1 MERAKELYLY
11 YGGNRYYMS
20 LNGDEKEY
28 DGYNVPKETEEV
40 WRREYL
46 DRFFETERT
55 GRAALASYANAVSL
69 LRSDR
74 SDNDRDRFLYY
85 PLERPGPDDVT
96 VLFMLP
102 YSFRLAERWAKKGC
116 FTRREAD
123 GYLQELKEYSREVQS
138 RMRAG
143 TMTRSED
150 YTLGEFSDPE
160 YVAGYLESLRQ
171 KWAGLV

>member
-28 DGYNVPKETEEV
+28 DGYNVPKEAEER

-46 DRFFETERT
+46 DRFFETEST
-55 GRAALASYANAVSL
+55 GRVALASYANALSL
-69 LRSDR
+69 LKSDR
-74 SDNDRDRFLYY
+74 SDTDWDRFLYH
-85 PLERPGPDDVT
+85 PLKARELDDVT

-102 YSFRLAERWAKKGC
+102 YSFRLAERWAGKGR
-116 FTRREAD
+116 FSRREAG
-123 GYLQELKEYSREVQS
+123 GYLRELQAYSRWVLA
-138 RMRAG
+138 RMRSG

-160 YVAGYLESLRQ
+160 YVSDYLKSLRQ
-171 KWAGLV
+171 KWARLA